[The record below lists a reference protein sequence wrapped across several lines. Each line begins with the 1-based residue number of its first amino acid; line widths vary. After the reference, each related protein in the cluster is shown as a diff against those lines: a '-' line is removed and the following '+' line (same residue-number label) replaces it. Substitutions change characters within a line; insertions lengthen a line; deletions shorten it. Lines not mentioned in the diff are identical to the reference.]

1 MGIIDVDLA
10 LRGGDIRAAENTFQL
25 LRQVIGRAGRF
36 NTDGEAYIQTYFPE
50 DPVMKALC
58 TENDEN
64 FIFFQKEL
72 RELAQVP
79 PFGRMVALII
89 SGPVH
94 QIAMSFAKN
103 LVTQILFLKDYE
115 VEIFGPADARISKI
129 RKKFRIRVLLKS
141 AKAVAIQGLLKG
153 ALKKVTPPSGVTLT
167 IDVDP
172 INFY

>member
-1 MGIIDVDLA
+1 
-10 LRGGDIRAAENTFQL
+10 
-25 LRQVIGRAGRF
+25 
-36 NTDGEAYIQTYFPE
+36 
-50 DPVMKALC
+50 
-58 TENDEN
+58 
-64 FIFFQKEL
+64 
-72 RELAQVP
+72 
-79 PFGRMVALII
+79 
-89 SGPVH
+89 
-94 QIAMSFAKN
+94 MSFAKN
-103 LVTQILFLKDYE
+103 LVAQILFLKDYE